1 MMCTTFFFCQVAE
14 KIRFWR
20 VEVQLVFSR
29 LWGKDFYGLVEPCI
43 PLNIIYMILLC
54 KFLCQLTLLCAF
66 RMWLQ
71 PLLIISSGLN
81 GLSGK
86 KLLSNSPSASW
97 YPAPL
102 WICCSFS
109 KIAWTLTS
117 KFVTLGNT
125 AATGAQKVTLNS
137 KVTIMGIQTLVVLV
151 CALKIDMLLKW
162 LLPSF
167 KSLNIVII
175 MNLVAA
181 ISLCL
186 FLFIQVI

>member
-1 MMCTTFFFCQVAE
+1 MQLVRQLNCTSTTAFDIEQIWEYMFCGSRFLLIPLLLLLKQLIWSLFCVLDQKDFYVSCMYIYYLMMCTTFFFCQVAE

-102 WICCSFS
+102 WICFSFS
-109 KIAWTLTS
+109 
-117 KFVTLGNT
+117 
-125 AATGAQKVTLNS
+125 
-137 KVTIMGIQTLVVLV
+137 
-151 CALKIDMLLKW
+151 
-162 LLPSF
+162 
-167 KSLNIVII
+167 
-175 MNLVAA
+175 
-181 ISLCL
+181 
-186 FLFIQVI
+186 